1 MGFNW
6 KEKLEEGKKI
16 AAEKLAKATVKGE
29 ELMDKAGKAAR
40 DFSKEVEAKVEE
52 MKQKPAAPA
61 AKEDAPKNAAPKN
74 NAPKNG

>member
-6 KEKLEEGKKI
+6 KEKLEKGKEI
-16 AAEKLAKATVKGE
+16 AAKKLAEATVKGE

-40 DFSKEVEAKVEE
+40 DFANEVEKKVGE
-52 MKQKPAAPA
+52 MKTENPAPA
-61 AKEDAPKNAAPKN
+61 AKEEAPKNAAPKN

>member
-6 KEKLEEGKKI
+6 KEKLEKGKEI
-16 AAEKLAKATVKGE
+16 AAKKLAEATVKGE

-40 DFSKEVEAKVEE
+40 DFANEVEKKVSD
-52 MKQKPAAPA
+52 MKTENAEPA

>member
-6 KEKLEEGKKI
+6 KEKLEKGKKI
-16 AAEKLAKATVKGE
+16 AAEKLAEATVKGE
-29 ELMDKAGKAAR
+29 ELMDKAGKAAG
-40 DFSKEVEAKVEE
+40 DFRKEVESKVEE

-61 AKEDAPKNAAPKN
+61 AKEDTPKNAAPKN